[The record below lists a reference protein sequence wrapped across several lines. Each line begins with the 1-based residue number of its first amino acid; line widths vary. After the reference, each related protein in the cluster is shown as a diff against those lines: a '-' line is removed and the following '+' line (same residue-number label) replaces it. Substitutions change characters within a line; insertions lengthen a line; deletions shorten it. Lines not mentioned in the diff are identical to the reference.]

1 MMWATRRGCHVD
13 RTACIWL
20 IRRFLDPEADFSF
33 FGDPAEAPEGAELFD
48 VVGARLSHREEDCSF
63 ETFLKEYG
71 LEDRVLREIAEIVHD
86 ADLMDEKYGRPES
99 EGLDAIV
106 RGEEHPASRY
116 HPPHRAVLGRGLP
129 GRGADEISGSA
140 RTAPAGRDG
149 LPDPHPLRKLRR
161 GRESLLDAPRRQ
173 ERGF

>member
-20 IRRFLDPEADFSF
+20 IRRFLDPEAAFSF

-48 VVGARLSHREEDCSF
+48 VIGARLSHREEDCSF

-106 RGEEHPASRY
+106 RGMQLA
-116 HPPHRAVLGRGLP
+116 LP
-129 GRGADEISGSA
+129 DDH
-140 RTAPAGRDG
+140 TLAGHTGTLYDG
-149 LPDPHPLRKLRR
+149 LYAHLRR
-161 GRESLLDAPRRQ
+161 ETL
-173 ERGF
+173 